1 VLGQNVP
8 GGTTMGSSAVQTG
21 RQEAFSFSV
30 NGSPIED
37 WAGPV
42 AVAAGYEYREEH
54 YSQRGDPYGAGITAS
69 TPATINE
76 PCTDPAVNC
85 FSQGPGSW
93 IAGNYTNGRGTYHV
107 NEVFVELG
115 VPLINDSFWGKA
127 DLDIAGRHARY
138 STAGDANT
146 WKVGVTWDTPI
157 PGIRLRALQSRD
169 VRAPSLQELA
179 PPFTGVN
186 SSVNNDFQT
195 GNPNIGNIL
204 VATVGNPQLKPERSQ
219 TTEAG
224 IVWQPDFIP
233 GFQMSVDYFRIAVQ
247 GYSVSLGAQLVEDQ
261 CHNGNLA
268 FCSQTFIQT
277 ANGVNQS
284 AAAPGGPPAG
294 VAGTVPNQITA
305 VISAPFNAASVV
317 TDGFDIEAGYGFDL
331 QDYDVPGQFTLRSLA
346 SHVSKFLLND
356 GPLIPNQMINQ
367 EFAGVINS
375 NRGNGPAAS
384 SYGQSGG
391 TVFTWKLNETQSYQ
405 NDVWGFNLTERW
417 LAGGTSQLKNF
428 LVCAPG
434 TCPAPTIQTP
444 TINYDKVDAV
454 LYLDVGLN
462 WNVSDK
468 TQLYTKIDNVTN
480 ITPPDNGLQTPGNDV
495 YDVIGRMYRIGV
507 RFSD

>member
-1 VLGQNVP
+1 LE
-8 GGTTMGSSAVQTG
+8 TG
-21 RQEAFSFSV
+21 
-30 NGSPIED
+30 I
-37 WAGPV
+37 
-42 AVAAGYEYREEH
+42 
-54 YSQRGDPYGAGITAS
+54 
-69 TPATINE
+69 
-76 PCTDPAVNC
+76 
-85 FSQGPGSW
+85 
-93 IAGNYTNGRGTYHV
+93 
-107 NEVFVELG
+107 
-115 VPLINDSFWGKA
+115 PLLNDSFWGKA
-127 DLDIAGRHARY
+127 DLDLAGRHARY

-186 SSVNNDFQT
+186 SAVNNDFQP
-195 GNPNIGNIL
+195 GNPSIGNIL

-317 TDGFDIEAGYGFDL
+317 TDGFDIEAGYAFDL

-356 GPLIPNQMINQ
+356 GPLIPNQMVNQ

-375 NRGNGPAAS
+375 NRSSGPAALA
-384 SYGQSGG
+384 YGGNGG

-405 NDVWGFNLTERW
+405 NDIWGFNLTERW

-434 TCPAPTIQTP
+434 TCPAPTIQSP

-454 LYLDVGLN
+454 LYLDVGVN

-480 ITPPDNGLQTPGNDV
+480 IMPPDNGLQTPGNDV

-507 RFSD
+507 RFND